1 MTLENYTH
9 RLVAMSPEATAYDA
23 IRAMEDNHIGAIV
36 IQENGSIMG
45 IVTDRDLAILVISF
59 DQNPFEV
66 RVDTVMSKPVQ
77 VVSLDASPGDAARMM
92 LDRHVRRL
100 PIVSGGKL
108 VGMVTLDDLIADRA
122 VDPALLAEIV
132 RAQLAEPARLKFAGQ
147 RGPGAPIEPQ
157 EQLRVRRGTRSHAPR
172 RRESGRGL
180 AGQLRRDVAS
190 AFRRITGG

>member
-9 RLVAMSPEATAYDA
+9 RLVVMPPETTAYDA
-23 IRAMEDNHIGAIV
+23 IRAMEDNHVGAVV
-36 IQENGSIMG
+36 IQENGAVLG
-45 IVTDRDLAILVISF
+45 IVTDRDLAIQVISF
-59 DQNPFEV
+59 DQDPFELPLGMA
-66 RVDTVMSKPVQ
+66 MSKPVQ
-77 VVSLDASPGDAARMM
+77 VVSIGASPADAARMM

-100 PIVSGGKL
+100 PIVSDAKL

-147 RGPGAPIEPQ
+147 LSPGAAVQPQ
-157 EQLRVRRGTRSHAPR
+157 ELLRVRRGTRGRAPR
-172 RRESGRGL
+172 PRESGRNL
-180 AGQLRRDVAS
+180 AGQLRREVAT